1 MFRKVLFC
9 VPQYAGVFGWPGAP
23 HPGVG
28 YLSEFLIRHE
38 IDNTVIDMR
47 LGYTVKDVIKKAKQ
61 FGADII
67 GISLLSFKHDTAYK
81 LVNDIKKA
89 GYTIVIGGPH
99 ISTLRAKV
107 LEECDADFAIKM
119 EGEYPLLELCR
130 GKKPKQIKN
139 LIYRENGKI
148 IENEDRGP
156 IINLDSVPFPRY
168 EKFELERYRS
178 KIMPIVSSRGC
189 PYKCI
194 YCPIKVTMGRTFR
207 FRSPENIFEEI
218 KYWRSKSYG
227 YFQVH
232 DDNFT
237 LIIERVSK
245 LCDMIIESGIRDMV
259 FALDNGVRGDRIN
272 KDILAKMRK
281 AGFKYV
287 SFGVEAGTDR
297 VLNVIKKGETLESIE
312 TAVKTSVDLGF
323 EVTLFFLLGSP
334 TETEED
340 IRESIRLALR
350 YKIKDVRFYNIIPFP
365 QTELYEWIKKNNYFL
380 KDPKTYLN
388 DSSHWDDEPV
398 FETPELSYDERKRL
412 LTLTKKLR
420 RNIRRKWF
428 KKKIGKLGP
437 VGKFLAP
444 VLQFEFIRDAILNS
458 KIIKKGPLTHF
469 TRKITEKV
477 FK

>member
-1 MFRKVLFC
+1 MFKKVLFC
-9 VPQYAGVFGWPGAP
+9 IPQYAGVFGWPGAP

-28 YLSEFLIRHE
+28 YLSQFLSDHD

-47 LGYTVKDVIKKAKQ
+47 LGYTVNDVIKKARQ
-61 FGADII
+61 FGADLI
-67 GISLLSFKHDTAYK
+67 GVSLMSFKHDTAYK

-89 GYTIVIGGPH
+89 GFTVVIGGPH

-107 LEECDADFAIKM
+107 LEECEADLAIKM
-119 EGEYPLLELCR
+119 EGEYALLELCK

-139 LIYRENGKI
+139 LIYKENGKI

-156 IINLDSVPFPRY
+156 IINLDGIPFPTY
-168 EKFELERYRS
+168 EKFELEKYRS
-178 KIMPIVSSRGC
+178 RSIPIVSSRGC

-194 YCPIKVTMGRTFR
+194 YCPIKVTMGRMFR
-207 FRSPENIFEEI
+207 FRSPKNIFKEV
-218 KYWRSKSYG
+218 KYWEGRSYT
-227 YFQVH
+227 YFQIN

-237 LIIERVSK
+237 MIKERVSK
-245 LCDMIIESGIRDMV
+245 FCDMIIKSGMKV
-259 FALDNGVRGDRIN
+259 LFAADNGVRADRVDY
-272 KDILAKMRK
+272 DILKKMRK
-281 AGFKYV
+281 AGFKYI

-297 VLNVIKKGETLESIE
+297 VLKVIKKGENLESIDK
-312 TAVKTSVDLGF
+312 AIKISVDLGF

-340 IRESIRLALR
+340 IKESIKLTLK

-365 QTELYEWIKKNNYFL
+365 QTELYDWIKENDYFL

-398 FETPELSYDERKRL
+398 FKTPELSYEDRKKL
-412 LTLTKKLR
+412 LTLTKKIR
-420 RNIRRKWF
+420 QRIRRRWF
-428 KKKIGKLGP
+428 KRKISDMGLMGKI
-437 VGKFLAP
+437 VAP
-444 VLQFEFIRDAILNS
+444 ILQYEFIRDPILNS
-458 KIIKKGPLTHF
+458 KLIERGLLISF
-469 TRKITEKV
+469 TRKITEKI